1 LKVRKSRQS
10 KVFGAAARV
19 EEVCREM
26 CETGDP
32 CGAAWAKKL
41 RRIVA
46 PLAKRGKALAEY
58 RAAYMRKYRAEH
70 PEYRKECAR
79 TAKESYFRAKARRE
93 ARKKVRGVCRADTN
107 EGGVYVK

>member
-1 LKVRKSRQS
+1 MKVRKSRQS
-10 KVFGAAARV
+10 KVFGVAARV

-26 CETGDP
+26 VESGGRRDIT
-32 CGAAWAKKL
+32 WAKKL

-70 PEYRKECAR
+70 PEYRKACAK
-79 TAKESYFRAKARRE
+79 TAKESYIRAKARRE
-93 ARKKVRGVCRADTN
+93 AREKARGVCRVNTK
-107 EGGVYVK
+107 EGSVYVK

>member
-1 LKVRKSRQS
+1 MKVRKSRQS
-10 KVFGAAARV
+10 KVFGVAARV

-26 CETGDP
+26 CEDGD
-32 CGAAWAKKL
+32 AVDVKWATRL

-46 PLAKRGKALAEY
+46 PLAKRGRALAEY

-93 ARKKVRGVCRADTN
+93 ARKKACGVCQVDTK